1 MILLDPVGLGESTD
15 GDSNDDEDDIGT
27 NTTFSEDPSVEC
39 NFTFIGGNVISGKSS
54 IRSKPKDKKVFF
66 LLFTQTKSRLFFYEI
81 PKLYFQTL
89 EKLV

>member
-15 GDSNDDEDDIGT
+15 GDSNDDEDDIGA

-54 IRSKPKDKKVFF
+54 IRSKPKDKKV
-66 LLFTQTKSRLFFYEI
+66 LFYDI
-81 PKLYFQTL
+81 PKLYFKMIQCL
-89 EKLV
+89 